1 MLYYKI
7 FNFQIHPTIYILSGQ
22 YIFIVHLDVVAYFSQ
37 KGAVFMAVD
46 IEFDSS
52 WLDGFFQKIED
63 DGPWGNWD
71 LYKLAIEVEKHT
83 VIEDFEG
90 LQAPKHL
97 PNLTPLPHQI
107 EVAKQ
112 VIENMNGKAILADE
126 VGLGK
131 TIEAGLILKEYM
143 IRGLVKK
150 VLILVPASLVSQWA
164 SELTSKFYIPAVAQ
178 KKSYVWEQCDVVVSS
193 IDTAKRNPHRDI
205 IFGLDYDL
213 IIIDEAHKL
222 KNNKTKNYEFVQSLK
237 KKFCLLLTATPIQNR
252 ISEIFNLVS
261 LLKPGHLGNETVFY
275 EKYKRDSRSLNDDQH
290 LKELVNK
297 VMIRNRR
304 ADTGIEWTERHVETI
319 PIQFSAGEKA
329 LYDAVSELRSEDNW
343 MATSAF
349 SVMTL
354 QREACSSREAVFVTL
369 KNMLNKKEDPSP
381 YFQAQIES
389 LIEKVQ
395 AVQMNSKA
403 EKALELIKKIDDK
416 VIIFT
421 EYRATQLYLQ
431 WFLKQNGITSV
442 PFRGGFKRGK
452 KDWMRELFQKHAQV
466 LIATEAG
473 GEGINLQF
481 CHHIINFD
489 LPWNPMRLEQRI
501 GRVHR
506 LGQEQDV
513 HIYNFATKDTVE
525 EHVLKLLHEKIA
537 LFEKVIGD
545 LDDILTKLEFGN
557 FEDYLVDIFGHST
570 SEGEMRIK
578 MDNLNSMI
586 QLAEEIK
593 ESESSA
599 AAGNSSIS

>member
-1 MLYYKI
+1 MTV
-7 FNFQIHPTIYILSGQ
+7 QIG
-22 YIFIVHLDVVAYFSQ
+22 
-37 KGAVFMAVD
+37 
-46 IEFDSS
+46 FDSA
-52 WLDGFFQKIED
+52 WQDEFLKRIDD
-63 DGPWGNWD
+63 DGPWGNWE
-71 LYKLAIEVEKHT
+71 LYKLAVEVENHT
-83 VIEDFEG
+83 TIPDFEG

-97 PNLTPLPHQI
+97 PNLTPLPHQL

-112 VIENMNGKAILADE
+112 VVESMNGKAILADE

-164 SELTSKFYIPAVAQ
+164 MELNSKFFIPAVAQ
-178 KKSYVWEQCDVVVSS
+178 RKSYVWEQCDVVVSS

-205 IFGLDYDL
+205 IYSLDYDL

-222 KNNKTKNYEFVQSLK
+222 KNNKTRNYEFVQNLK

-261 LLKPGHLGNETVFY
+261 LLKPGHLGNESAFY
-275 EKYKRDSRSLNDDQH
+275 ENYKKDSRSLNDDAH

-304 ADTGIEWTERHVETI
+304 ADTGIEWTKRHVETI
-319 PIQFSAGEKA
+319 PIEFSQAELE
-329 LYDAVSELRSEDNW
+329 LYEAVTELRSEENW
-343 MATSAF
+343 VSSSQF

-354 QREACSSREAVFVTL
+354 QREACSSREAVYFTL
-369 KNMLNKKEDPSP
+369 QNMLKRQEQPSIAFQEQIQYLIKKVE
-381 YFQAQIES
+381 
-389 LIEKVQ
+389 
-395 AVQMNSKA
+395 AVQQNSKA
-403 EKALELIKKIDDK
+403 QKALELIQKINDK

-421 EYRATQLYLQ
+421 EYRATQMYLQ
-431 WFLKQNGITSV
+431 WFLKQYGITSV

-452 KDWMRELFQKHAQV
+452 KDWMRELFQKNAQV

-481 CHHIINFD
+481 CNHIINFD

-501 GRVHR
+501 GRIHR
-506 LGQEQDV
+506 LGQEKDV
-513 HIYNFATKDTVE
+513 MIYNFATKETVE
-525 EHVLKLLHEKIA
+525 EHIMKLLYEKIH

-545 LDDILTKLEFGN
+545 LDDILTKLEFGSI
-557 FEDYLVDIFGHST
+557 DDHLVDIFGKSA

-578 MDNLNSMI
+578 MENLTSMI
-586 QLAEEIK
+586 QFAEDLK
-593 ESESSA
+593 EGELNA
-599 AAGNSSIS
+599 ATGNS

>member
-1 MLYYKI
+1 M
-7 FNFQIHPTIYILSGQ
+7 N
-22 YIFIVHLDVVAYFSQ
+22 VE
-37 KGAVFMAVD
+37 

-52 WLDGFFQKIED
+52 WQDDFLHKID
-63 DGPWGNWD
+63 HDGPWGNWE
-71 LYKLAIEVEKHT
+71 LFKLAVDIEQNLIIPE
-83 VIEDFEG
+83 FEG

-97 PNLTPLPHQI
+97 PNLTPLPHQL
-107 EVAKQ
+107 ETAKQ

-150 VLILVPASLVSQWA
+150 VLILVPASLVTQWA
-164 SELTSKFYIPAVAQ
+164 QELNSKFFIPAITQ
-178 KKSYVWEQCDVVVSS
+178 RKSYVWEQCDVVVSS

-205 IFGLDYDL
+205 IYQQNYDL

-222 KNNKTKNYEFVQSLK
+222 KNNKTKNYEFVQNLK

-252 ISEIFNLVS
+252 IEEIFNLVS
-261 LLKPGHLGNETVFY
+261 LLKPGHLGSETSFY
-275 EKYKRDSRSLNDDQH
+275 EKYKRDSRSLNDDEH

-304 ADTGIEWTERHVETI
+304 ADTGIEWTKRHVETI
-319 PIQFSAGEKA
+319 PIEFTPSERD
-329 LYDAVSELRSEDNW
+329 LYDCVTELKNEGDW
-343 MATSAF
+343 LQTSSF

-354 QREACSSREAVFVTL
+354 QREACSSREAVFYTL
-369 KNMLNKKEDPSP
+369 KNMLQKKENPT
-381 YFQAQIES
+381 QAYQQQIEY
-389 LIEKVQ
+389 LIKKVEAVEK
-395 AVQMNSKA
+395 NSKA
-403 EKALELIKKIDDK
+403 EKALELIQKIDDK

-431 WFLKQNGITSV
+431 WYLKQHGISSV

-481 CHHIINFD
+481 CNHIINFD

-501 GRVHR
+501 GRIHR
-506 LGQEQDV
+506 LGQEKDV
-513 HIYNFATKDTVE
+513 MIYNFAIKNTVE
-525 EHVLKLLHEKIA
+525 EHILKLLYEKID
-537 LFEKVIGD
+537 LFEKVIGE

-557 FEDYLVDIFGHST
+557 IEDHLVDIFSGSS

-578 MDNLNSMI
+578 MENLSSMI
-586 QLAEEIK
+586 EFAESMKKGEAH
-593 ESESSA
+593 A
-599 AAGNSSIS
+599 AAGNS

>member
-1 MLYYKI
+1 MIKM
-7 FNFQIHPTIYILSGQ
+7 T
-22 YIFIVHLDVVAYFSQ
+22 VE
-37 KGAVFMAVD
+37 
-46 IEFDSS
+46 IEFDTS
-52 WLDGFFQKIED
+52 WQDEFLNRMDQ
-63 DGPWGNWD
+63 DGPWGNWE
-71 LYKLAIEVEKHT
+71 LFKLAIEVEEHL
-83 VIEDFEG
+83 VIPEFEG

-97 PNLTPLPHQI
+97 SGLTPLPHQL

-112 VIENMNGKAILADE
+112 VIENMHGKAILADE

-150 VLILVPASLVSQWA
+150 VLILVPASLVTQWA
-164 SELTSKFYIPAVAQ
+164 FELNTKFYIPAMTQ
-178 KKSYVWEQCDVVVSS
+178 RKSYIWEQADVVVSS
-193 IDTAKRNPHRDI
+193 IDTAKREPHREI
-205 IFGLDYDL
+205 IFKQDYDL

-252 ISEIFNLVS
+252 IEEIFNLVS
-261 LLKPGHLGNETVFY
+261 LLKPGHLGNESVFY
-275 EKYKRDSRSLNDDQH
+275 EKYKRDSRSLNDDEH

-304 ADTGIEWTERHVETI
+304 SDTGIEWTKRQVETI
-319 PIQFSAGEKA
+319 AIEFTSEERE
-329 LYDAVSELRSEDNW
+329 LYDAVTNLKNEGDWLGSSQ
-343 MATSAF
+343 F

-354 QREACSSREAVFVTL
+354 QREACSSREAVFYTL
-369 KNMLNKKEDPSP
+369 KNMLQKKEDPSQH
-381 YFQAQIES
+381 FQDQIMA
-389 LIEKVQ
+389 LIKKVE
-395 AVQMNSKA
+395 AVTTNSKG
-403 EKALELIKKIDDK
+403 EKALELIQQIDDK

-431 WFLKQNGITSV
+431 WFLKQHGISSV

-452 KDWMRELFQKHAQV
+452 KDWMRELFQKNVQV

-481 CHHIINFD
+481 CNHIINFD

-501 GRVHR
+501 GRIHR
-506 LGQEQDV
+506 LGQEKDV
-513 HIYNFATKDTVE
+513 MIYNFATRNTVE
-525 EHVLKLLHEKIA
+525 EHILKLLYEKIE

-545 LDDILTKLEFGN
+545 LDEILTRLEFGN
-557 FEDYLVDIFGHST
+557 IEDHLIDIFGQSS

-578 MDNLNSMI
+578 MDNLTAMI
-586 QLAEEIK
+586 QFAEEMK
-593 ESESSA
+593 GEQTRGA
-599 AAGNSSIS
+599 TGNS

>member
-1 MLYYKI
+1 M
-7 FNFQIHPTIYILSGQ
+7 S
-22 YIFIVHLDVVAYFSQ
+22 VH
-37 KGAVFMAVD
+37 

-52 WLDGFFQKIED
+52 WQDDFLHRIEH

-71 LYKLAIEVEKHT
+71 LFKLAIEVEKHL
-83 VIEDFEG
+83 VIPEFEG
-90 LQAPKHL
+90 LLAPSHL
-97 PNLTPLPHQI
+97 PHLTPLPHQL
-107 EVAKQ
+107 ETAKQ

-150 VLILVPASLVSQWA
+150 VLILVPASLVTQWA
-164 SELTSKFYIPAVAQ
+164 MELNSKFFIPAISQ
-178 KKSYVWEQCDVVVSS
+178 RKSYVWEQCDVVVSS

-205 IFGLDYDL
+205 IYNQNYDL

-222 KNNKTKNYEFVQSLK
+222 KNNKTKNYEFVQNLK

-252 ISEIFNLVS
+252 IEEIFNLVS
-261 LLKPGHLGNETVFY
+261 LLKPGHLGSETAFY
-275 EKYKRDSRSLNDDQH
+275 EKYKRDARSLNDNEH

-304 ADTGIEWTERHVETI
+304 ADTGIEWTKRHVETI
-319 PIQFSAGEKA
+319 PIEFSPSEKD
-329 LYDAVSELRSEDNW
+329 LYEAINDLRSEGDW
-343 MATSAF
+343 VQTSAF

-354 QREACSSREAVFVTL
+354 QREACSSREAVFYTL
-369 KNMLNKKEDPSP
+369 KNMLQKKENPSP
-381 YFQAQIES
+381 EFEEQINYLIKKVES
-389 LIEKVQ
+389 VQ
-395 AVQMNSKA
+395 QNSKA
-403 EKALELIKKIDDK
+403 QKALELIQKVNDK

-431 WFLKQNGITSV
+431 WYLKQHGITSV

-452 KDWMRELFQKHAQV
+452 KDWMRELFQKHVQV

-481 CHHIINFD
+481 CNHIINFD

-501 GRVHR
+501 GRIHR
-506 LGQEQDV
+506 LGQEKDV
-513 HIYNFATKDTVE
+513 MIYNFAIKNTVE
-525 EHVLKLLHEKIA
+525 EHILKLLYEKID
-537 LFEKVIGD
+537 LFEKVIGE
-545 LDDILTKLEFGN
+545 LDDILTKLDFGN
-557 FEDYLVDIFGHST
+557 IEDHLIDIFGQSS

-578 MDNLNSMI
+578 MENLSSMI
-586 QLAEEIK
+586 EFARDLK
-593 ESESSA
+593 EGDSHA
-599 AAGNSSIS
+599 AAGNS

>member
-1 MLYYKI
+1 MSI
-7 FNFQIHPTIYILSGQ
+7 E
-22 YIFIVHLDVVAYFSQ
+22 
-37 KGAVFMAVD
+37 

-52 WLDGFFQKIED
+52 WQDDFLHRIDE
-63 DGPWGNWD
+63 DGPWGNWE
-71 LYKLAIEVEKHT
+71 LYKLSIEVEKHL
-83 VIEDFEG
+83 VIPEFEG

-97 PNLTPLPHQI
+97 PHLTPLPHQL
-107 EVAKQ
+107 ETAKQ

-150 VLILVPASLVSQWA
+150 VLILVPASLVTQWGQ
-164 SELTSKFYIPAVAQ
+164 ELNSKFFIPAVTQ

-193 IDTAKRNPHRDI
+193 IDTAKRTPHRDLI
-205 IFGLDYDL
+205 YQQDYDL

-222 KNNKTKNYEFVQSLK
+222 KNNKTKNYEFVQNLK

-252 ISEIFNLVS
+252 VEEIFNLVS
-261 LLKPGHLGNETVFY
+261 LLKPGHLGSETSFY
-275 EKYKRDSRSLNDDQH
+275 EKYKRDSRSLNDNEH

-304 ADTGIEWTERHVETI
+304 ADTGIEWTKRHVETI
-319 PIQFSAGEKA
+319 PIEFSKA
-329 LYDAVSELRSEDNW
+329 ERELYEAICQLKNEGDWLQAN
-343 MATSAF
+343 AF

-354 QREACSSREAVFVTL
+354 QREACSSREAVFYTL
-369 KNMLNKKEDPSP
+369 KNMLQRKENPSQT
-381 YFQAQIES
+381 FQQQIEY
-389 LIEKVQ
+389 LIAMVE
-395 AVQMNSKA
+395 AVQQNSKA
-403 EKALELIKKIDDK
+403 EKVLELIRNINDK

-421 EYRATQLYLQ
+421 EYRATQLFLQ
-431 WFLKQNGITSV
+431 WYLKQNGITSV

-489 LPWNPMRLEQRI
+489 LPWNPMKLEQRI
-501 GRVHR
+501 GRIHR
-506 LGQEQDV
+506 LGQENDV
-513 HIYNFATKDTVE
+513 KIYNFAIKNTVE
-525 EHVLKLLHEKIA
+525 EHILKLLYEKID
-537 LFEKVIGD
+537 LFERVIGE

-557 FEDYLVDIFGHST
+557 IEDHLIDIFSGSS

-578 MDNLNSMI
+578 MENLSSMI
-586 QLAEEIK
+586 EFAENLRK
-593 ESESSA
+593 GDSHA
-599 AAGNSSIS
+599 AAGNS

>member
-1 MLYYKI
+1 M
-7 FNFQIHPTIYILSGQ
+7 T
-22 YIFIVHLDVVAYFSQ
+22 VE
-37 KGAVFMAVD
+37 

-63 DGPWGNWD
+63 DGPWGSWD

-90 LQAPKHL
+90 LQAPRHL
-97 PNLTPLPHQI
+97 PQLTPLPHQI

-150 VLILVPASLVSQWA
+150 VLILVPASLVTQWA
-164 SELTSKFYIPAVAQ
+164 NELTSKFYIPAVAQ

-205 IFGLDYDL
+205 IFQQDYDL

-222 KNNKTKNYEFVQSLK
+222 KNNKTKNYEFVQNLK

-275 EKYKRDSRSLNDDQH
+275 ERYKKDSRSLNDDEH

-304 ADTGIEWTERHVETI
+304 ADTGIEWTNRHVETI
-319 PIQFSAGEKA
+319 PIEFSKEERE
-329 LYDAVSELRSEDNW
+329 LYEAVTSLRREDNW

-369 KNMLNKKEDPSP
+369 RNMLQKQEAPSP
-381 YFQAQIES
+381 FFQQQIQE
-389 LIEKVQ
+389 LIKKVE
-395 AVQMNSKA
+395 AVPSNSKA

-421 EYRATQLYLQ
+421 EYRATQMYLQ

-481 CHHIINFD
+481 CNHIINFD

-501 GRVHR
+501 GRIHR
-506 LGQEQDV
+506 LGQEKDV
-513 HIYNFATKDTVE
+513 NIYNFATKDTVE
-525 EHVLKLLHEKIA
+525 EHVLKLLHEKIS

-545 LDDILTKLEFGN
+545 LDDILSKLDFGN
-557 FEDYLVDIFGHST
+557 FEDYLIDIFGHST
-570 SEGEMRIK
+570 SEGEMKIK
-578 MDNLNSMI
+578 MENLTSMI
-586 QLAEEIK
+586 QFAEDMK
-593 ESESSA
+593 ESEA
-599 AAGNSSIS
+599 HATAGNSSIS

>member
-1 MLYYKI
+1 LG
-7 FNFQIHPTIYILSGQ
+7 NT
-22 YIFIVHLDVVAYFSQ
+22 FS
-37 KGAVFMAVD
+37 KYSKELVFVTVEID
-46 IEFDSS
+46 FDST
-52 WLDGFFQKIED
+52 WQDEFLQRIEH
-63 DGPWGNWD
+63 DGPWGNWE
-71 LYKLAIEVEKHT
+71 LFKLAIEIEKHT
-83 VIEDFEG
+83 VIEEFEG

-97 PNLTPLPHQI
+97 PHLTPLPHQL

-150 VLILVPASLVSQWA
+150 VLVLVPASLVSQWA
-164 SELTSKFYIPAVAQ
+164 SELNSKFFIPAVAQ
-178 KKSYVWEQCDVVVSS
+178 KKSYMWEQYDVVVSS

-205 IFGLDYDL
+205 IYQQDYDL

-222 KNNKTKNYEFVQSLK
+222 KNNKTKNYEFVQNLK

-252 ISEIFNLVS
+252 IDEIFNLVS
-261 LLKPGHLGNETVFY
+261 LLKPGHLGNESAFY
-275 EKYKRDSRSLNDDQH
+275 NRYKKDSRSLNDDEH

-304 ADTGIEWTERHVETI
+304 ADTGIEWTKRQVETI
-319 PIQFSAGEKA
+319 PIHFSKEERE
-329 LYDAVSELRSEDNW
+329 LYDAITELRGEGGWVSIRQ
-343 MATSAF
+343 F

-369 KNMLNKKEDPSP
+369 KNMLERQENPSP
-381 YFQAQIES
+381 FFQKQIEE
-389 LIEKVQ
+389 LIKKVQ
-395 AVQMNSKA
+395 AIQVNSKA
-403 EKALELIKKIDDK
+403 VKALELIKNIDDK

-421 EYRATQLYLQ
+421 EYRATQVFLQ
-431 WFLKQNGITSV
+431 WFLKQNGISSV

-501 GRVHR
+501 GRIHR
-506 LGQEQDV
+506 LGQEKDV
-513 HIYNFATKDTVE
+513 NIYNFATKETVE
-525 EHVLKLLHEKIA
+525 EHILKLLYEKIS

-545 LDDILTKLEFGN
+545 LDDILSKLEFGN
-557 FEDYLVDIFGHST
+557 FEEYLIDIFGHSA

-578 MDNLNSMI
+578 MENLSSMI
-586 QLAEEIK
+586 QFAEELK
-593 ESESSA
+593 GDEA
-599 AAGNSSIS
+599 HATAGNSSIS